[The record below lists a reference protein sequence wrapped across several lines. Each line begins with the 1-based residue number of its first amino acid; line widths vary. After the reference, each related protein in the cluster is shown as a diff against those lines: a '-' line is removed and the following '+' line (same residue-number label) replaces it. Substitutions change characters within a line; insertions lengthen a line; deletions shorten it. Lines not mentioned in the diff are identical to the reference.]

1 LAYAY
6 PSKLSRSFGIKN
18 KGLAYAHPSKLR
30 FEKRKREK
38 KYSSKLGYFFS
49 LFLFIRDPR
58 RIRTFDLLLRRQ
70 LLYPAELW
78 NQRSFYKKLIKKI
91 VAGLF

>member
-1 LAYAY
+1 MN
-6 PSKLSRSFGIKN
+6 SKVIL
-18 KGLAYAHPSKLR
+18 
-30 FEKRKREK
+30 E
-38 KYSSKLGYFFS
+38 
-49 LFLFIRDPR
+49 FIGTSDPR

-91 VAGLF
+91 VAGLFYDPV

>member
-1 LAYAY
+1 MDCLT
-6 PSKLSRSFGIKN
+6 PIHQSSPEVSGLKN

-49 LFLFIRDPR
+49 LFLFIREHYR
-58 RIRTFDLLLRRQ
+58 LVFETNNQ
-70 LLYPAELW
+70 L
-78 NQRSFYKKLIKKI
+78 S
-91 VAGLF
+91 